1 MTVQVKITVISPGT
15 PHQPQYRRR
24 MTRDLQRDQRREVR
38 RAQLLEDAIEAIREI
53 GPGVTME
60 QLARR
65 GGVTKPILY
74 RHFRDRDGLVSA
86 IGDRFSAQLLESVQ
100 SALTIDAE
108 PHVLLEGTVD
118 AYLAFIEQDP
128 ALYRFLL
135 QQVANPTTGL
145 VQINPLVDTI
155 SRQVAVVI
163 GEQLRERGLDSGGAV
178 PWAYG
183 IVGMVHQAGDWWLDD
198 RTMPRERLTGYL
210 TALLWGG
217 LSASASAT

>member
-1 MTVQVKITVISPGT
+1 
-15 PHQPQYRRR
+15 
-24 MTRDLQRDQRREVR
+24 MTRDHQRDARREAR
-38 RAQLLEDAIEAIREI
+38 RAQLLADAIEAIREI

-86 IGDRFSAQLLESVQ
+86 IAERFSVQLLESVQ
-100 SALTIDAE
+100 SALAAE
-108 PHVLLEGTVD
+108 TEPRALLDGTVD
-118 AYLAFIEQDP
+118 AYLAFIEQEP

-135 QQVANPTTGL
+135 QQAANPTTGL
-145 VQINPLVDTI
+145 IQINPLVDTI
-155 SRQVAVVI
+155 ARQVAIVV
-163 GEQLRERGLDSGGAV
+163 GEQLRSRGLDSGGAV

-198 RTMPRERLTGYL
+198 RTMPRARLTGYL
-210 TALLWGG
+210 TDLLWGG

>member
-1 MTVQVKITVISPGT
+1 
-15 PHQPQYRRR
+15 
-24 MTRDLQRDQRREVR
+24 MTRDLQRDQRREAR

-100 SALTIDAE
+100 SALTTEAE
-108 PHVLLEGTVD
+108 PRALLEGTVD

-135 QQVANPTTGL
+135 QQVANPATGL

-155 SRQVAVVI
+155 SRQVALVI

-198 RTMPRERLTGYL
+198 RTMPRERVTGYL
-210 TALLWGG
+210 TTLLWGG

>member
-1 MTVQVKITVISPGT
+1 
-15 PHQPQYRRR
+15 
-24 MTRDLQRDQRREVR
+24 MTRDLLRDQRREAR
-38 RAQLLEDAIEAIREI
+38 RAQLLEDAIEAIREV

-86 IGDRFSAQLLESVQ
+86 IADQFSAQLLASVQ
-100 SALTIDAE
+100 SALSSSAE
-108 PHVLLEGTVD
+108 PRALLEGTVD
-118 AYLAFIEQDP
+118 AYLAFIERDP

-163 GEQLRERGLDSGGAV
+163 GEQLRGLGLDSGGAV

-183 IVGMVHQAGDWWLDD
+183 IVGMVYQAGDWWLDD

-210 TALLWGG
+210 TTLLWGG